1 MVDKNININA
11 KVNAG
16 QAVSG
21 IKQLADA
28 MKNLKNYK
36 QEFSKGNIFAGI
48 IGGATVSAFNAVGNV
63 ISELADKIKEFVSSS
78 SKASI
83 TYDGLINRFNA
94 AAGGIRSGTKSFI
107 FMKNLSKELGISL

>member
-36 QEFSKGNIFAGI
+36 QEFS
-48 IGGATVSAFNAVGNV
+48 
-63 ISELADKIKEFVSSS
+63 
-78 SKASI
+78 
-83 TYDGLINRFNA
+83 
-94 AAGGIRSGTKSFI
+94 
-107 FMKNLSKELGISL
+107 